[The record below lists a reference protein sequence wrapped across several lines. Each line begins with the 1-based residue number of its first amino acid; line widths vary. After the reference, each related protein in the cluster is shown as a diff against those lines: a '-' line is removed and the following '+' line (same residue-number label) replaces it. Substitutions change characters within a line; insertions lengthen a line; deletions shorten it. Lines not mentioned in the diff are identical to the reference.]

1 MDTPTNHKALEDLPA
16 SWLRPDL
23 RLAEMAHNRPDKPAI
38 IFGEQ
43 RITYSALWEK
53 VGRLAGGLTGA
64 GVCPGD
70 RIACLTTNH
79 PAFLETYFASSLI
92 GAIFVPLN
100 FRLAQAEIRFQLE
113 DAEPSV
119 LILGA
124 TQEDCP
130 VSFLQDLQR
139 KDLKIF
145 RIETGKETGGRSY
158 EELLGGSPAADR
170 SGPDRPFSPEDPQL
184 IMYTSGT
191 TGMPKG
197 ALLPFRKTLYNSLNA
212 QCFFELN
219 ENDIVLIAV
228 PLFHSLGLNILSV
241 PVLFQGGTVVLL
253 ERFEPAATLE
263 AIARHRVTFFGAVPT
278 IYKRLLD
285 HGLEGGDLS
294 SLRFGFTAGAPI
306 PVSLIEAYHRRG
318 ILLKQGFGQTES
330 SILCCLDAQDAIRK
344 AGSVGRPVVHA
355 EVKVVNERLEE
366 VAPGETGEI
375 VARGPVVMLG
385 YWRRTE
391 ETVKAFRGPWL
402 RTQDLAVR
410 DEEGFITLVGRTGDM
425 YISGGENVYPEQI
438 ERVYTSHPDVEEIA
452 VIGVPDPDLGEVGLA
467 FVVLR
472 EDGTLDEEALKTHAR
487 GRLSRYK
494 IPRRFVQVP
503 SLPRTVTG
511 KVQKYRLR
519 QQLSGKDH
527 HFFIENPHGR
537 R

>member
-1 MDTPTNHKALEDLPA
+1 MDAAANHKSLDDLPE

-23 RLAEMAHNRPDKPAI
+23 RLEEVARHRPDKPAI

-43 RITYSALWEK
+43 RITYGELWDR
-53 VGRLAGGLTGA
+53 VARLANGLTRA
-64 GVCPGD
+64 GVCPGA

-79 PAFLETYFASSLI
+79 PAFLETYFAASVI

-100 FRLAQAEIRFQLE
+100 FRLAQTELRFQIE

-130 VSFLQDLQR
+130 VSFLQELR
-139 KDLKIF
+139 TKALKIF
-145 RIETGKETGGRSY
+145 RIETGKETGGGSY
-158 EELLGGSPAADR
+158 EELLGGGPPPDR
-170 SGPDRPFSPEDPQL
+170 SGPGRAFSPEDPQL

-212 QCFFELN
+212 QCFFELK
-219 ENDIVLIAV
+219 EDDTVLIAV

-306 PVSLIEAYHRRG
+306 PVSLIQAYHRRG

-344 AGSVGRPVVHA
+344 AGSVGTPVVHA
-355 EVKVVNERLEE
+355 EVRVVNERFEE

-375 VARGPVVMLG
+375 VAQGPIVMLG
-385 YWRRTE
+385 YWRRARETE
-391 ETVKAFRGPWL
+391 KAFQGPWL

-410 DEEGFITLVGRTGDM
+410 DEEGFISLVGRSGDM
-425 YISGGENVYPEQI
+425 YISGGENVYPEEI
-438 ERVYTSHPDVEEIA
+438 ERVYPSHPDVEEIA
-452 VIGVPDPDLGEVGLA
+452 VVGVPDPDLGEVGLA

-472 EDGTLDEEALKTHAR
+472 EGGTLDEEALKAHAR

-494 IPRRFVQVP
+494 IPRRFVQVS

-519 QQLSGKDH
+519 QGLSDPIG
-527 HFFIENPHGR
+527 
-537 R
+537 